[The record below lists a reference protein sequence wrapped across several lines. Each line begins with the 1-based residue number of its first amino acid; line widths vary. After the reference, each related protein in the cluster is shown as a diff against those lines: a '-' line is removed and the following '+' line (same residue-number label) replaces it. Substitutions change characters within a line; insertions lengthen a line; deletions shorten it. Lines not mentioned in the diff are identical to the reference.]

1 MFWQIGSAAMIN
13 AAGGGTMAGTIIAA
27 SAVTFSTVGN
37 AAITTLD
44 GRAPGLNASVTVV
57 NTVANVPAP

>member
-1 MFWQIGSAAMIN
+1 
-13 AAGGGTMAGTIIAA
+13 MAGTIIAA